1 MTTVAPGWAALAL
14 VFNGLVWGLSWWP
27 FRQLES
33 QGLHP
38 LWATVVIYVPAVLVI
53 LAMRPHALSELLSH
67 RMLWLLALAAGVTN
81 AAFNWACVIGDVVRV
96 VLLFYLM
103 PLWSAL
109 LARWLLREPMSRAA
123 MYRIGLA
130 LAGAAVVLHP
140 AGESGWNAMPLPRS
154 LAEWLGVLGGF
165 ALALNN
171 VLLKRESRQ
180 SQESRVLAMFV
191 GGALVS
197 AAMGALL
204 SAQGLVPW
212 PLANGLDAT
221 PAWVWAMVLV
231 LMVALFLCTN
241 VALQIG
247 ATHLSAQVTSV
258 LMLSEVLFAA
268 VSSTWM
274 AAVRITVPLL
284 IGGALI
290 VLAAVWAARER
301 PI

>member
-1 MTTVAPGWAALAL
+1 MTIVAPGWAALAL
-14 VFNGLVWGLSWWP
+14 VFNGLVWGVSWWP

-38 LWATVVIYVPAVLVI
+38 LWATVVIYLPAVALI
-53 LAMRPHALSELLSH
+53 LAFRPHAFGQLVNH

-109 LARWLLREPMSRAA
+109 LARWLLREPLSRAA
-123 MYRIGLA
+123 MYRIALA
-130 LAGAAVVLHP
+130 LVGAAIVLQP
-140 AGESGWNAMPLPRS
+140 EGESGWNAMPLPRS

-171 VLLKRESRQ
+171 VLLKREARQ

-212 PLANGLDAT
+212 PLANGWDAT
-221 PAWVWAMVLV
+221 PAWVWVMVLV
-231 LMVALFLCTN
+231 LMVAFLATN
-241 VALQIG
+241 IALQIG
-247 ATHLSAQVTSV
+247 ATHLPAHVTSV

-268 VSSTWM
+268 VSSTLM
-274 AAVRITVPLL
+274 GAGHITAPLL
-284 IGGALI
+284 IGGGLI
-290 VLAAVWAARER
+290 VVAAIWAARER

>member
-1 MTTVAPGWAALAL
+1 
-14 VFNGLVWGLSWWP
+14 
-27 FRQLES
+27 
-33 QGLHP
+33 
-38 LWATVVIYVPAVLVI
+38 
-53 LAMRPHALSELLSH
+53 
-67 RMLWLLALAAGVTN
+67 MLWLLALAAGVTN

-109 LARWLLREPMSRAA
+109 LARWLLREPLSRAA
-123 MYRIGLA
+123 MYRIALA
-130 LAGAAVVLHP
+130 LAGAAIVLQP
-140 AGESGWNAMPLPRS
+140 EGESGWNAMPLPRS

-171 VLLKRESRQ
+171 VLLKREARQ

-212 PLANGLDAT
+212 PLANGWDAT
-221 PAWVWAMVLV
+221 PTWVWVMVLV
-231 LMVALFLCTN
+231 LMVAFLATN
-241 VALQIG
+241 IALQIG
-247 ATHLSAQVTSV
+247 ATHLPAHVTSV

-268 VSSTWM
+268 VSATLM
-274 AAVRITVPLL
+274 GAGHITAPLL
-284 IGGALI
+284 IGGGLI
-290 VLAAVWAARER
+290 VVAAIWAARER

>member
-1 MTTVAPGWAALAL
+1 MTVVAPGWAALAL
-14 VFNGLVWGLSWWP
+14 VFNGLVWGVSWWP

-38 LWATVVIYVPAVLVI
+38 LWATVVIYLPAVALI
-53 LAMRPHALSELLSH
+53 MAFRPHALGQLVN
-67 RMLWLLALAAGVTN
+67 RPMLWLLALAAGVTN

-109 LARWLLREPMSRAA
+109 LARWLLREPLSRAA
-123 MYRIGLA
+123 MYRIALA
-130 LAGAAVVLHP
+130 LAGAAIVLQP
-140 AGESGWNAMPLPRS
+140 EGESGWNAMPLPRS

-171 VLLKRESRQ
+171 VLLKREARQ

-212 PLANGLDAT
+212 PLANGWDAT
-221 PAWVWAMVLV
+221 PTWVWIMVLV
-231 LMVALFLCTN
+231 LMVAFLATN
-241 VALQIG
+241 IALQIG
-247 ATHLSAQVTSV
+247 ATHLPAHVTSV

-268 VSSTWM
+268 VSATLM
-274 AAVRITVPLL
+274 GAGHITAPLL
-284 IGGALI
+284 IGGGLI
-290 VLAAVWAARER
+290 VVAAIWAARER

>member
-1 MTTVAPGWAALAL
+1 LATPAPGWAALAL
-14 VFNGLVWGLSWWP
+14 IFNGLVWGLSWWP

-38 LWATVVIYVPAVLVI
+38 LWATVVIYVPAVMAI
-53 LAMRPHALSELLSH
+53 LAFRPHALSQLLNH

-109 LARWLLREPMSRAA
+109 LARWLLREPVSRAA
-123 MYRIGLA
+123 LARVGLA
-130 LAGAAVVLHP
+130 LAGAAIVLYP
-140 AGESGWNAMPLPRS
+140 QGASGWNAMPLPRS

-171 VLLKRESRQ
+171 VLLKREARQ

-212 PLANGLDAT
+212 PLANGWDAT

-231 LMVALFLCTN
+231 LMVAFLATN
-241 VALQIG
+241 IALQIG
-247 ATHLSAQVTSV
+247 ATHLPAHVTSV

-268 VSSTWM
+268 VSSTLM
-274 AAVRITVPLL
+274 GAGHITAPLL
-284 IGGALI
+284 AGGALI
-290 VLAAVWAARER
+290 VMAAIWAARER

>member
-1 MTTVAPGWAALAL
+1 LTIVAPGWAALAL
-14 VFNGLVWGLSWWP
+14 VFNGLVWGVSWWP

-38 LWATVVIYVPAVLVI
+38 LWATVVIYVPAVVVI
-53 LAMRPHALSELLSH
+53 LVFRPHALGQLVGH

-109 LARWLLREPMSRAA
+109 LARWLLREPLSRAA

-130 LAGAAVVLHP
+130 LAGAAIVLHP
-140 AGESGWNAMPLPRS
+140 PGASGWNAMPLPRS

-171 VLLKRESRQ
+171 VLLKREARQ
-180 SQESRVLAMFV
+180 SQESRVLAMVV

-221 PAWVWAMVLV
+221 PEWMWGMVLV
-231 LMVALFLCTN
+231 LMVAFLATN
-241 VALQIG
+241 IALQIG
-247 ATHLSAQVTSV
+247 ATHLPAHVTSV

-268 VSSTWM
+268 VSSTLM
-274 AAVRITVPLL
+274 GAGHITAPLL
-284 IGGALI
+284 AGGALI
-290 VLAAVWAARER
+290 VMAAIWAARER

>member
-1 MTTVAPGWAALAL
+1 MTIVAPGWAALAL
-14 VFNGLVWGLSWWP
+14 VFNGLVWGVSWWP

-38 LWATVVIYVPAVLVI
+38 LWATVVIYLPAVALI
-53 LAMRPHALSELLSH
+53 LAFRPHALGQLVNH

-109 LARWLLREPMSRAA
+109 LARWLLREPLSRAA
-123 MYRIGLA
+123 MYRIALA
-130 LAGAAVVLHP
+130 LVGAAIVLHP
-140 AGESGWNAMPLPRS
+140 EGESGWNAMPLPRS

-165 ALALNN
+165 GLALNN
-171 VLLKRESRQ
+171 VLLKREARQ

-212 PLANGLDAT
+212 PLANGWDAT

-231 LMVALFLCTN
+231 LMVAFLATN
-241 VALQIG
+241 IALQIG
-247 ATHLSAQVTSV
+247 ATHLPAHVTSV

-268 VSSTWM
+268 VSSTLM
-274 AAVRITVPLL
+274 GAGHITAPLL
-284 IGGALI
+284 IGGGLI
-290 VLAAVWAARER
+290 VLAAIWAARER

>member
-1 MTTVAPGWAALAL
+1 MTIVAPGWAALAL
-14 VFNGLVWGLSWWP
+14 VFNGLVWGVSWWP

-38 LWATVVIYVPAVLVI
+38 LWATVVIYLPAVALI
-53 LAMRPHALSELLSH
+53 LAFRPHAFGQLVNH

-109 LARWLLREPMSRAA
+109 LARWLLREPLSRAA
-123 MYRIGLA
+123 MYRIALA
-130 LAGAAVVLHP
+130 LVGAAIVLQP
-140 AGESGWNAMPLPRS
+140 EGESGWNAMPLPRS

-171 VLLKRESRQ
+171 VLLKREARQ

-204 SAQGLVPW
+204 SVQGLVPW
-212 PLANGLDAT
+212 PLANGWDAT
-221 PAWVWAMVLV
+221 PAWVWVMVLV
-231 LMVALFLCTN
+231 LMVAFLATN
-241 VALQIG
+241 IALQIG
-247 ATHLSAQVTSV
+247 ATHLPAHVTSV

-268 VSSTWM
+268 VSSTLM
-274 AAVRITVPLL
+274 GAGHITAPLL
-284 IGGALI
+284 IGGGLI
-290 VLAAVWAARER
+290 VVAAIWAARER

>member
-231 LMVALFLCTN
+231 LMVAFLATN
-241 VALQIG
+241 IALQIG
-247 ATHLSAQVTSV
+247 ATHLPAHVTSV

-268 VSSTWM
+268 VSSTLM
-274 AAVRITVPLL
+274 GAGHITAPLL
-284 IGGALI
+284 VGGALI
-290 VLAAVWAARER
+290 VMAAIWAARER